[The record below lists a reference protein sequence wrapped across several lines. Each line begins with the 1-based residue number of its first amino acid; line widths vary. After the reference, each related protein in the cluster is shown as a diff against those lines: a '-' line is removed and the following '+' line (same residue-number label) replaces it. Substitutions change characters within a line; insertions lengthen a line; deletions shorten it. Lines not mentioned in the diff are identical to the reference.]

1 MATVVE
7 ETAVRRYQMLVGGRW
22 TEAKSGETYEI
33 VDPATEQVVAVVPKG
48 GAADADEAVRVA
60 RAAFDKGP
68 WPRLTAVE
76 RAEVLHAAAAK
87 IRERAEELARLET
100 LQMGKLLEDSLVDM
114 NDAAHTFEYYA
125 GLAVEMHGQTLQVPG
140 ESMSMVVREP
150 VGVTVG
156 ITPWNYP
163 VLMAAWKAAP
173 SLAAGNV
180 MIIKPASVSPL
191 TTLELAKIFEEAG
204 LPEGVL
210 QVVTGP
216 GGEIGDRLVHSPDVD
231 MVAFTG
237 SVEVGKHIMKTGSET
252 VKRVGLE
259 LGGKSPNIVFADA
272 DFEAAIDGALI
283 GIFAGTGQVCSAG
296 SRLLVERSIYDR
308 FVGELVS
315 RAMAIKVGSGL
326 DAETEMGPLV
336 SKDQLEKVESYV
348 KIGLDEG
355 AKLATGGHRLSGAGY
370 YFEPTIFVDVDNKMR
385 VAQEEIFGPVLVVI
399 PFDTEEEAIEIAN
412 DTIYGLAGAVWTK
425 DVTRAMRVIK
435 ALRAG
440 ITWVNTY
447 HPTYSEAPWGGY
459 KQSGV
464 GRELGTYGLD
474 EYTELK
480 QINIDLTDKPLGV
493 YQRGKRGAP
502 LEDVA
507 AGERGGDVVSLKDR
521 RPMARE
527 RQAESWVRY
536 CENCT

>member
-1 MATVVE
+1 MATVME

-33 VDPATEQVVAVVPKG
+33 VDPATDRVVAVVPKG
-48 GAADADEAVRVA
+48 GVADADEAVSAA

-68 WPRLTAVE
+68 WPRMTAVE
-76 RAEVLHAAAAK
+76 RAEVLRAAAAL
-87 IRERAEELARLET
+87 IRERAEELAVLET
-100 LQMGKLLEDSLVDM
+100 RQMGKLLEDSLVDM
-114 NDAAHTFEYYA
+114 NDAAHTFDYYA

-140 ESMSMVVREP
+140 DSMSMVVREP

-156 ITPWNYP
+156 ITPWNFP
-163 VLMAAWKAAP
+163 ILMAAWKVAP
-173 SLAAGNV
+173 ALAAGNV

-191 TTLELAKIFEEAG
+191 TTLELARIFEEAG
-204 LPEGVL
+204 LPAGVL

-216 GGEIGDRLVHSPDVD
+216 GGSVGDRLATSADVD

-237 SVEVGKHIMKTGSET
+237 SVEVGKHIMKVGSDT

-272 DFEAAIDGALI
+272 DFEAAIDGALV
-283 GIFAGTGQVCSAG
+283 GIFAGAGQVCSAG
-296 SRLLVERSIYDR
+296 SRLLVERPIYDR

-315 RAMAIKVGSGL
+315 RAMAIKVGPGL
-326 DAETEMGPLV
+326 DGESEMGPLV

-348 KIGLDEG
+348 RIGLDEG
-355 AKLATGGHRLSGAGY
+355 ARLATGGHRLAGVGS
-370 YFEPTIFVDVDNKMR
+370 YFEPTIFVDVDNHMR

-399 PFDTEEEAIEIAN
+399 PFDTEEQAVEIAN

-435 ALRAG
+435 GLRAG

-459 KQSGV
+459 KQSGI

-480 QINIDLTDKPLGV
+480 QINIDLTDQPMGL
-493 YQRGKRGAP
+493 YQRGKRAAA
-502 LEDVA
+502 EDVP
-507 AGERGGDVVSLKDR
+507 AGESGGDVVSLKDR
-521 RPMARE
+521 RPMARGS
-527 RQAESWVRY
+527 RADAWVRY